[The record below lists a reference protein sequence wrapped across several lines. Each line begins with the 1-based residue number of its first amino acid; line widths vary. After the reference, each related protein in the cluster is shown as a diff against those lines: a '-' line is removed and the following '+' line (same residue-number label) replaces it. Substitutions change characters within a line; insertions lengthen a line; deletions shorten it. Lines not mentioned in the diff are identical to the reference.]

1 MTALK
6 KPAVRNAHDY
16 ISINFGQGRVFTLNR
31 NGAKGT
37 NLPGA
42 VFTRLDN
49 FVQAEVKK
57 PGGDYGKAVE
67 ALVAQI
73 DRVWAAWNEPVPT
86 FAVGDSVVDFV
97 GKKGTVVGKVRLTT
111 RCSSRATPTLP
122 VLAPPCFGRRDQSGR
137 IREGRKEYPMPTHH
151 QLLVLVSC
159 LSRRVH
165 RERYAD
171 QARLSALFRGV
182 ATIRLPRRQGGTGCH
197 RRGDDGRRRG
207 RGQDE
212 LPQLLPLPR
221 VRRGVG

>member
-6 KPAVRNAHDY
+6 KPTVRNAHDY

-97 GKKGTVVGKVRLTT
+97 GKKGTVVVRLRINYKVQFEGDPYVT
-111 RCSSRATPTLP
+111 RVSPTL
-122 VLAPPCFGRRDQSGR
+122 L
-137 IREGRKEYPMPTHH
+137 RK
-151 QLLVLVSC
+151 
-159 LSRRVH
+159 
-165 RERYAD
+165 A
-171 QARLSALFRGV
+171 
-182 ATIRLPRRQGGTGCH
+182 
-197 RRGDDGRRRG
+197 
-207 RGQDE
+207 
-212 LPQLLPLPR
+212 
-221 VRRGVG
+221 